1 LPGPFCTPTVTVAP
15 AATVI
20 GALPPFT
27 VTVVGCAGCTLTV
40 IAAEVAVLPAAS
52 LATAVKLCEPLLAVV
67 VFHEIEYGAAVTSAP
82 RFTPSSLNCT
92 PTTPT
97 LSVALAETVTVP
109 ETEAPATGAVMET
122 AGGVASF
129 TTVNMLVLVAVPPGV
144 VTLSG
149 PVVAPV
155 GTVSRIVVAEA
166 TVKGAAL
173 TPLNVTAVAPV
184 KFVPVIVTMVPSGP
198 LVGVRLV
205 IVGGITTV
213 TLTADEVVWL
223 PAASRATAVKLCE
236 PLLAGVVF
244 HEIE

>member
-1 LPGPFCTPTVTVAP
+1 MA
-15 AATVI
+15 
-20 GALPPFT
+20 
-27 VTVVGCAGCTLTV
+27 
-40 IAAEVAVLPAAS
+40 
-52 LATAVKLCEPLLAVV
+52 
-67 VFHEIEYGAAVTSAP
+67 YGAAVTSAP
-82 RFTPSSLNCT
+82 RFAPSSLNCT

-129 TTVNMLVLVAVPPGV
+129 TTVNTLVLVAVPPGV
-144 VTLSG
+144 VPLSG

-166 TVKGAAL
+166 TVTAAAH